1 MAELADAYG
10 SGPYG
15 ATLGGSNPLVSNS
28 LFTRPVLRQQ
38 DPEFV
43 RGTFASISKRYDFA
57 NHLLSGGLDF
67 LWRDVVARRVAA
79 AGPCRI
85 LDLATGS
92 GDLARELRR
101 KCPGALVVG
110 GDFCLPM
117 LAEASRKSVPCL
129 VQADGLALPFAEA
142 SFDAVTVAFG
152 LRNMASWSGA
162 LAECARVLREGGE
175 LHVLDFAMPSQPVLR
190 AIYRVY
196 LHRVLPRIA
205 GWVTA
210 RADAYEYLGESI
222 ESFPSGGRMQDLF
235 RHAGFAPRVP
245 RLFCFGVVA
254 LYTGCLE
261 KKAVAISR

>member
-1 MAELADAYG
+1 M
-10 SGPYG
+10 S
-15 ATLGGSNPLVSNS
+15 TSFS
-28 LFTRPVLRQQ
+28 TRPVLRQQ

-67 LWRDVVARRVAA
+67 FWRNVVARRVAA
-79 AGPCRI
+79 AGPRRI

-117 LAEASRKSVPCL
+117 LSEATKKSVPCL
-129 VQADGLALPFAEA
+129 VQADGLALPFADA

-162 LAECARVLREGGE
+162 LAECARVLRADGA
-175 LHVLDFAMPSQPVLR
+175 LHVLDFAMPPQPILR

-196 LHRVLPRIA
+196 LHHLLPRIA

-210 RADAYEYLGESI
+210 QADAYEYLGESI
-222 ESFPSGGRMQDLF
+222 ESFPSGARMLDLF
-235 RHAGFAPRVP
+235 REAGFSPRAP

-261 KKAVAISR
+261 KNAVATSR